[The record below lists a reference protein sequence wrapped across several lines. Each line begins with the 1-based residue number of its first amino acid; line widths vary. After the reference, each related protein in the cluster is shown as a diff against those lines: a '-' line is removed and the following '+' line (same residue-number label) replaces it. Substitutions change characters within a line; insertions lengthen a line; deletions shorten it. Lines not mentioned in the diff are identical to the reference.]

1 MDHILEHLR
10 GKCGYN
16 AKGEEIPD
24 PKPAALHIDIEAE
37 MPLELKVMRA
47 LQSEEWKQR
56 MEKTGRETF
65 EEANDFDIPYEDSEF
80 KTFHEDESGDVLA
93 FEEGV
98 KRGFIEEI
106 PQERKEAANEATKKV
121 KAHFDSVRAS
131 RYNKNGPDGLRTGK
145 TSDDSGSSK
154 DNGGTSK

>member
-16 AKGEEIPD
+16 SKGEEIPD
-24 PKPAALHIDIEAE
+24 PRPAALQIDIEAE

-47 LQSEEWKQR
+47 LQSEQWKQR
-56 MEKTGRETF
+56 MEQTGRETF
-65 EEANDFDIPYEDSEF
+65 EEANDFDVPYEDSEF
-80 KTFHEDESGDVLA
+80 KSFHEDDSGDVLA

-106 PQERKEAANEATKKV
+106 PQDRKDQANETTKKA
-121 KAHFDSVRAS
+121 KAFVDSARAS
-131 RYNKNGPDGLRTGK
+131 RYKQNGPDGLRAEDPIK
-145 TSDDSGSSK
+145 
-154 DNGGTSK
+154 